1 MRIMTVAAEAT
12 ERGLKE
18 IPAVIHADSSMR
30 PQTVNE
36 KSHPSYAKTIAAFG
50 KRTGVGVVLNTSLNV
65 KGEPVACTP
74 MDALRC
80 FYSSGIDA
88 IALEDLWLSKN

>member
-1 MRIMTVAAEAT
+1 
-12 ERGLKE
+12 
-18 IPAVIHADSSMR
+18 
-30 PQTVNE
+30 
-36 KSHPSYAKTIAAFG
+36 
-50 KRTGVGVVLNTSLNV
+50 LNTSLNV

-88 IALEDLWLSKN
+88 IALEDIWLSKD